1 MIIDINSELEI
12 VTDVFFEDAFS
23 LSFGYLGTL
32 C

>member
-12 VTDVFFEDAFS
+12 VTDAFSEDASS
-23 LSFGYLGTL
+23 LSFGLLGTL